1 MRLLRAAERVA
12 VPWKNGGGVTSE
24 VAACP
29 EGYGFDGFDWRI
41 SIADVAAGGPFSR
54 FPGIDRVLTVIEG
67 RGMILSVEGMADV
80 DLNKRSNPFAFP
92 GDAACAA
99 ELTDGPI
106 RDLNVMTR
114 RGVCTA
120 SVRRVLAPEEIVCSA
135 DATILVALD
144 ELSLGGEALARYD
157 AVIAERGEVLRHGG
171 ARVDAVLATIT
182 ST

>member
-12 VPWKNGGGVTSE
+12 VPWKNGGGVTRE
-24 VAACP
+24 VAAFP
-29 EGYGFDGFDWRI
+29 DGAGFDAFDWRI
-41 SIADVAAGGPFSR
+41 SIADVVAGGPFSR

-67 RGMILSVEGMADV
+67 QGMVLSVEGLATV
-80 DLNKRSNPFAFP
+80 DLNDRSNPFAFP

-99 ELTDGPI
+99 DLTDGAI

-114 RGVCTA
+114 RGVCRA
-120 SVRRVLAPEEIVCSA
+120 AVRRIVAPEEIVCR
-135 DATILVALD
+135 ATTVLVALD
-144 ELSLGGEALARYD
+144 TLSLGGETLARHD
-157 AVIAERGEVLRHGG
+157 AVIAERGEVLTLGG

>member
-24 VAACP
+24 VAAFP
-29 EGYGFDGFDWRI
+29 EGAGFDGFDWRI

-67 RGMILSVEGMADV
+67 RGLSLVVEGMAAV
-80 DLNKRSNPFAFP
+80 DLNERSNPFAFP

-99 ELTDGPI
+99 ELTHGPI

-135 DATILVALD
+135 DATILVAFD
-144 ELSLGGEALARYD
+144 GLSLGGETLARYD
-157 AVIAERGEVLRHGG
+157 AGIGARGEALKLAG
-171 ARVDAVLATIT
+171 ARIDAVLAMIT
-182 ST
+182 SK